1 MGTGGKRSY
10 KVDTSENDN
19 IEFYFKN
26 SKGINGAS
34 HVRGQLP
41 KIHFSIPTRLK
52 QDTPSVPVT
61 PVQKPSTPITP
72 ISTELNLD

>member
-10 KVDTSENDN
+10 KVDIGTHES

-41 KIHFSIPTRLK
+41 KIHFSVPTHLK
-52 QDTPSVPVT
+52 QDTPSVPAT
-61 PVQKPSTPITP
+61 PVQKPSTPVTP
-72 ISTELNLD
+72 IPLE